1 MEYKKT
7 KILLSVTILLISFSI
22 TTVLQQTPIAA
33 ATGDTAEECG
43 ERGGRWIASKGS
55 MDKDGLC
62 EESDPGNDG
71 CPASTQPKWVETELF
86 CIPAG
91 GWEAKDDWCSE
102 NGWGAYNPESR
113 SCTEEGMPFE
123 ECMEKCFIAFPH
135 FEEAQCNELCG
146 GGGEIDNCT
155 PEMVSIC
162 EEQEMICDPETGECT
177 DIPR

>member
-1 MEYKKT
+1 MKCEKT
-7 KILLSVTILLISFSI
+7 MVMLTIMTLLIFF
-22 TTVLQQTPIAA
+22 TTTEALAS
-33 ATGDTAEECG
+33 TGDTAEECG
-43 ERGGRWIASKGS
+43 ERGGRWIAGGKGS
-55 MDKDGLC
+55 MDREGLC

-71 CPASTQPKWVETELF
+71 CPISTQPKWVETELF

-91 GWEAKDDWCSE
+91 GWEAKDDWCAE

-123 ECMEKCFIAFPH
+123 ECMEKCFVSFPH
-135 FEEAQCNELCG
+135 FEETQCIELCG
-146 GGGEIDNCT
+146 GGGEVDNCT

-162 EEQEMICDPETGECT
+162 EEQEMICDPATGDCT